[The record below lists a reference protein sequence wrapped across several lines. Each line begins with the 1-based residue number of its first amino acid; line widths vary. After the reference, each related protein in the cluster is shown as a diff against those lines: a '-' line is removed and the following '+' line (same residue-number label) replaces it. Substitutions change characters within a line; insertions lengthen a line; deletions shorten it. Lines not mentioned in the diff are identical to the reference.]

1 MFGPTTQLEAVNTIL
16 ATIGEA
22 PVASLSGPLT
32 SDASLALGCLNEIT
46 KLVQTDGLPWNT
58 EKNYPLTRDTNG
70 RIYLPSNTA
79 GVEINRRTYSTIEPV
94 MRYNANGLPFLYDR
108 LNQTDV
114 FTVDLVADRLVRWLN
129 WSELPEPARRYI
141 AMRASRLFSDRSVGA
156 TTTHQYTEQ
165 EVMDAKR
172 AMEASKT
179 DTDEYNILTSP
190 DTINWISRGG
200 PSSPRF
206 F

>member
-1 MFGPTTQLEAVNTIL
+1 MFAPTTQLEAVNTIL

-22 PVASLSGPLT
+22 PVASLTGSLT

-58 EKNYPLTRDTNG
+58 ERNYDLTRDVNG

-79 GVEINRRTYSTIEPV
+79 NVEISRRTYTTIEPV
-94 MRYNANGLPFLYDR
+94 MRYNTQGLPYLYDR
-108 LNQTDV
+108 LNRTDI
-114 FTVDLVADRLVRWLN
+114 FTVDLVADRLVRWLD
-129 WSELPEPARRYI
+129 WGELPEPARRFI
-141 AMRASRLFSDRSVGA
+141 TMRASKLFGDRSVGA
-156 TTTHQYTEQ
+156 TTMHAYTVE
-165 EVMDAKR
+165 EMADAKR
-172 AMEASKT
+172 SMEASKT

-190 DTINWISRGG
+190 DTINWISRGI
-200 PSSPRF
+200 PASPRF